1 MVQSHGARHAQG
13 MVRIVLLAWVLFSI
27 PLCIALGHMFR
38 SASTKRRD
46 GFDPGEV
53 ANMLKRG
60 GFHKF
65 G

>member
-1 MVQSHGARHAQG
+1 MVHARPVRHAQA
-13 MVRIVLLAWVLFSI
+13 MIRIVLLAWILFSI

-38 SASTKRRD
+38 SASTARRD
-46 GFDPGEV
+46 GFDPGAV
-53 ANMLKRG
+53 ADMLKRG